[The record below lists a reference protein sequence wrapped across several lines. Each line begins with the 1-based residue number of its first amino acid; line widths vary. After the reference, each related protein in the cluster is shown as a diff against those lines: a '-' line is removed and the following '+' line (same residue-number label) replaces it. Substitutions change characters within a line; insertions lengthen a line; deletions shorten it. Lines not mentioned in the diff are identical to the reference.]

1 MDSSPTLQDFV
12 LNLIYDP
19 VARSAFELD
28 PTGTLQEAGL
38 GDVTAADVQD
48 VLPLVLDYAPLAG
61 VQSIDGLSQVDDL
74 TTGVANLDVAGAAA
88 HLQAITAHLGGP
100 ASQVTGDLNVA
111 AAGAVTVTAGQ
122 LVDGVLHGGVGVDQD
137 GLFGRA
143 GLGVHGL
150 GAHGL
155 GVQGL
160 GLDGL
165 GLDGLGL
172 DGHGGLSAD
181 HDPAAGLDGSVTA
194 PVQDTVTNVTYSADG
209 VLSHATTITA
219 GTLDGTVNT
228 VTGLTG
234 SLDLDVS
241 GVHGATSS
249 VIGSVLGSE
258 VGSLTGGLL
267 PDGTGVGGTVDGSL
281 HSTVDGTVGDVEHHV
296 SGVIGG
302 ATGLVGGVTG
312 AVSGD
317 PHTTEPDAGHG
328 LLGGLTGL
336 DF

>member
-28 PTGTLQEAGL
+28 PHGTLQQAGL
-38 GDVTAADVQD
+38 GDVTAADVPD

-74 TTGVANLDVAGAAA
+74 TTGVANLDIAGAAA
-88 HLQAITAHLGGP
+88 HLQTITAHLGGTT
-100 ASQVTGDLNVA
+100 SQVTGDLNIA
-111 AAGAVTVTAGQ
+111 AAGAVTVTADH
-122 LVDGVLHGGVGVDQD
+122 LVNGVLHGGVGVGDG
-137 GLFGRA
+137 GLFGHA
-143 GLGVHGL
+143 
-150 GAHGL
+150 
-155 GVQGL
+155 GL

-165 GLDGLGL
+165 GLDGVGLDGLGL
-172 DGHGGLSAD
+172 DGHGGLTVD
-181 HDPAAGLDGSVTA
+181 HDPAGGLDASVTA
-194 PVQDTVTNVTYSADG
+194 PVHQTVADVTYTADG
-209 VLSHATTITA
+209 LLSHATT

-249 VIGSVLGSE
+249 VIGSVLGSDLT
-258 VGSLTGGLL
+258 GSLTGGLL
-267 PDGTGVGGTVDGSL
+267 PDGTGVDSTLGG
-281 HSTVDGTVGDVEHHV
+281 VEHHV
-296 SGVIGG
+296 SGVVGG

-312 AVSGD
+312 AVGGETH
-317 PHTTEPDAGHG
+317 PAEPDAGHG
-328 LLGGLTGL
+328 LLGGLAGL